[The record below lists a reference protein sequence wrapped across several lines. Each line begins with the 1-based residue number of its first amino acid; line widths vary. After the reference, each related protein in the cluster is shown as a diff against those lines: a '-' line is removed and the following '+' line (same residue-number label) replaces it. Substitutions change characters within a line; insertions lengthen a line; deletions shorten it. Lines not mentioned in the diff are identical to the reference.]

1 MKNFLFQAL
10 CMLMGTF
17 VFAASDIE
25 VDSSMQN
32 KEAFQF
38 LNVGVVNEMKSIDLV
53 IGCTTT
59 YYVVD
64 SETNEVLHQFSVWN
78 EACDSD
84 SEMVIIPVKC
94 KR

>member
-38 LNVGVVNEMKSIDLV
+38 LNVGCFTSIL
-53 IGCTTT
+53 
-59 YYVVD
+59 
-64 SETNEVLHQFSVWN
+64 SME
-78 EACDSD
+78 
-84 SEMVIIPVKC
+84 
-94 KR
+94 